1 MKRRV
6 HIETLGCRVN
16 QYESAAVAAEL
27 EKAGFLVVDDGAPSD
42 LYVVNT
48 CAVTAES
55 ERKSRQIVRRATSE
69 NPRAGVIVMGCY
81 SQLKAEE
88 AASLLGVIG
97 VLGNRNKKKAAE
109 IAKAFFAGNFS
120 PVCETPDVETAPL
133 EPMSITH
140 TENARAFVKIED
152 GCDNKCAYCIIKTAR
167 GNVVSRLICEVCA
180 EVRAL
185 VAAGYREMV
194 LTGIETAS
202 YGKDTGETLVGLIA
216 AVAGI
221 DGVERIRLGS
231 LEPSVLTPELVD
243 FLASEPKF
251 MPSLHLSLQS
261 GSSTV
266 LARMRR
272 RYNAEQARARIA
284 YLKEKMPAVTL
295 TCDLIVGFPGETEEE
310 FLETCELARFA
321 GFLHMHV
328 FPFSAR
334 EGTEAAEMPGQI
346 AKNVK
351 TERAA
356 RLSRI
361 GDELARRVY
370 ESHANYIG
378 NVLWETYENG
388 VNHGHTE
395 TMLEAAMPGNDLRG
409 QIVRVR
415 CKGIENRTLICE
427 RE

>member
-1 MKRRV
+1 
-6 HIETLGCRVN
+6 
-16 QYESAAVAAEL
+16 
-27 EKAGFLVVDDGAPSD
+27 
-42 LYVVNT
+42 
-48 CAVTAES
+48 
-55 ERKSRQIVRRATSE
+55 
-69 NPRAGVIVMGCY
+69 
-81 SQLKAEE
+81 
-88 AASLLGVIG
+88 
-97 VLGNRNKKKAAE
+97 LGNRNKMRAAE
-109 IAKAFFAGNFS
+109 IAAAFLAGKTA
-120 PVCETPDVETAPL
+120 PVRETPDVESAPL

-167 GNVVSRLICEVCA
+167 GNVVSRPTAEVCD
-180 EVRAL
+180 EVRNL
-185 VAAGYREMV
+185 GAAGYREMV

-202 YGKDTGETLVGLIA
+202 YGKDTGETLSGLIA
-216 AVAGI
+216 AVAAV

-231 LEPSVLTPELVD
+231 LEPSVLTPDFVD

-310 FLETCELARFA
+310 FLDTCELARFA
-321 GFLHMHV
+321 GFLHMHI

-334 EGTEAAEMPGQI
+334 EGTEAAAMDGQI
-346 AKNVK
+346 AKEVK
-351 TERAA
+351 IERAA

-361 GDELARRVY
+361 GDELANRVY
-370 ESHANYIG
+370 ESHAHYAG
-378 NVLWETYENG
+378 RVLWETYENG

-395 TMLEAAMPGNDLRG
+395 TMLEASMPGEDLRG
-409 QIVRVR
+409 QTVRVR
-415 CKGIENRTLICE
+415 CVSIENRTLLCE